1 MRIWDFKARTIA
13 SPRSA
18 IMANV
23 SGLTSTKRPEEID
36 IEDRRL
42 DPPELLAGRLLDP
55 TRIDQQLYT
64 GFDGGHPVAAPWGL
78 NDSDLPSDLSGLAV
92 RSGAAN
98 ALGINDIQGSIS
110 RMKLDILLHK
120 LGLR

>member
-1 MRIWDFKARTIA
+1 
-13 SPRSA
+13 
-18 IMANV
+18 MANV
-23 SGLTSTKRPEEID
+23 TDPTSTKRPEKID

-64 GFDGGHPVAAPWGL
+64 GFVGGHPVAAPFGYEMQPE
-78 NDSDLPSDLSGLAV
+78 PSSLITH
-92 RSGAAN
+92 SGAAN
-98 ALGINDIQGSIS
+98 ALGINDIQGSIN
-110 RMKLDILLHK
+110 RMKLNLLLQH

>member
-1 MRIWDFKARTIA
+1 
-13 SPRSA
+13 
-18 IMANV
+18 MANV
-23 SGLTSTKRPEEID
+23 PDPTLTKKPEEID

-64 GFDGGHPVAAPWGL
+64 GFAGGHPVSAPFGYEMQPEPGSL
-78 NDSDLPSDLSGLAV
+78 V
-92 RSGAAN
+92 THSGAAN

-110 RMKLDILLHK
+110 RMKLNLLLQH

>member
-1 MRIWDFKARTIA
+1 MATRMVAIRQSRIGPAREARSQRSPATHIITGSNNRTRTRFPGMRIWDFKARTIA

-64 GFDGGHPVAAPWGL
+64 PGRPVAAPFEY
-78 NDSDLPSDLSGLAV
+78 
-92 RSGAAN
+92 
-98 ALGINDIQGSIS
+98 
-110 RMKLDILLHK
+110 
-120 LGLR
+120 

>member
-1 MRIWDFKARTIA
+1 
-13 SPRSA
+13 
-18 IMANV
+18 MANV

-64 GFDGGHPVAAPWGL
+64 PGRPVAAPFEYPMQPE
-78 NDSDLPSDLSGLAV
+78 PSSLITH
-92 RSGAAN
+92 SGAAN
-98 ALGINDIQGSIS
+98 ALGINDIQGSIN
-110 RMKLDILLHK
+110 RMKLNLLLQH